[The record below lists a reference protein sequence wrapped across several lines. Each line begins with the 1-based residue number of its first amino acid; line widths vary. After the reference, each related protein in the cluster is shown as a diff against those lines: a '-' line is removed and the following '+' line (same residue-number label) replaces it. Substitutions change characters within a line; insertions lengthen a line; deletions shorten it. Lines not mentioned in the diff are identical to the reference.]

1 MHGEDLR
8 KMTMNI
14 NFTLTAFD
22 FIAVLIVVF
31 TANLLAIQWVRF
43 RDQARK
49 RKLMEDFLAHIQEKI
64 ETEEE
69 FQEIIDKMRR
79 DFGSEQ

>member
-1 MHGEDLR
+1 
-8 KMTMNI
+8 MTMNI

-22 FIAVLIVVF
+22 YVAMLVVVF
-31 TANLLAIQWVRF
+31 VANMLAIQWIRF

-49 RKLMEDFLAHIQEKI
+49 RKMMEDFLAHIQEKI

>member
-1 MHGEDLR
+1 
-8 KMTMNI
+8 MTMSFS
-14 NFTLTAFD
+14 FTLTALD
-22 FIAVLIVVF
+22 YVAILLVVF
-31 TANLLAIQWVRF
+31 TANLLAIQWIRF

-49 RKLMEDFLAHIQEKI
+49 RKMMEDFLAHIQEKI

>member
-1 MHGEDLR
+1 
-8 KMTMNI
+8 MTMNF
-14 NFTLTAFD
+14 NFSLTALD
-22 FIAVLIVVF
+22 YAAILAIVFV
-31 TANLLAIQWVRF
+31 ANLLAIQWIRF

-49 RKLMEDFLAHIQEKI
+49 RKMMEDFLAHIQEKI

-79 DFGSEQ
+79 DFGNEQ

>member
-1 MHGEDLR
+1 MSF
-8 KMTMNI
+8 
-14 NFTLTAFD
+14 NFTLTALD
-22 FIAVLIVVF
+22 YVAILLVVF
-31 TANLLAIQWVRF
+31 TANLLAIQWIRF

-49 RKLMEDFLAHIQEKI
+49 RKMMEDFLAHIQEKI

>member
-1 MHGEDLR
+1 
-8 KMTMNI
+8 MTMSF
-14 NFTLTAFD
+14 NFTLTALD
-22 FIAVLIVVF
+22 YVAILLVVF
-31 TANLLAIQWVRF
+31 TANLLAIQWIRF

-49 RKLMEDFLAHIQEKI
+49 RKMMEDFLAHIQEKI

>member
-1 MHGEDLR
+1 
-8 KMTMNI
+8 MTMNI

>member
-1 MHGEDLR
+1 
-8 KMTMNI
+8 MNI